1 METYVDALLRRQLAM
16 SRAVAEE
23 NAELTELLI
32 LDEPPQ
38 KGQAEEEG
46 GEAGGGSGSV
56 SPLEA
61 QTPAAELLSELSA
74 MQERRGRIALLRQ
87 TLSEQR
93 QRQTMQL
100 LSVDPMQRRPENT
113 TGGLTGSYRQT
124 LVSDGIAGA
133 PTERSMLEISRYFER
148 DARRYG

>member
-1 METYVDALLRRQLAM
+1 MALSGPSYTYLSNVVESLAEMQKSAPTFSWAQSLLLDSATLLLD
-16 SRAVAEE
+16 SAATLLEDSTASLL
-23 NAELTELLI
+23 AELDNL
-32 LDEPPQ
+32 
-38 KGQAEEEG
+38 QATR
-46 GEAGGGSGSV
+46 S
-56 SPLEA
+56 
-61 QTPAAELLSELSA
+61 
-74 MQERRGRIALLRQ
+74 RIPLLRQ

-113 TGGLTGSYRQT
+113 AGGLTGSYRQT